1 MQIYNEQLRDLLVPE
16 STSAADRTPV
26 TIREDVKGRIL
37 LTGLHQVNINSIED
51 LLNALNFGSSIR
63 QTDSTA
69 INAKS
74 SRSHAVFSINLIQRK
89 SKSQSTT
96 RDKRMSM
103 PIEAMSGS
111 EDFVTMDSK
120 LHFVDLAGSERLKNT
135 GAIGDRARE
144 GISIN
149 AGLASLGKVISQLSS
164 RHSGNHVSYRDS
176 KLTRLLQDSLGG
188 NAITYMIACVTPAE
202 FHLSET
208 LNTVSYA
215 QRARAIQSRPQ
226 LQQVADDGDKQAVID
241 RLRAEVSFLREQ
253 IRSSERGTQV
263 PQAQSERQNERE
275 MELQN
280 HLLDVQENYTALS
293 QRHAKLISEITRAR
307 DDEPGE
313 TPTLTETIGGNAVE
327 RLKRSNSFAEAV
339 EQVVLEYEKTIQTL
353 ETSLSNTRSSL
364 ASTESALLEKE
375 NKVAYVETL
384 NQQLQSRVQK
394 LMDRES
400 GNEQYLHT
408 LEARLDGQ
416 TSGDEKNTALV
427 MELRKEIAR
436 IRENEAQCEDYI
448 STLEERL
455 AEADQDM
462 ELKQRELDR
471 LEHVVERQR
480 SLGKL
485 DNLLY
490 EFDHLQQDG
499 TAKQPTKPLTNGV
512 PKTAKGEGVPK
523 SILEEAA
530 ETALPDSD
538 DEDLDPHTLNG
549 HVQDDDWTI
558 IVPESTTARASP
570 ASRDNTE
577 QTGPRQRRI
586 EEVNKLDAVTREL
599 YALRLQHES
608 TIGEYDMMSAKYEE
622 ALRTLAELQDA
633 NAREMPSPSSTRP
646 TSFLGDARV
655 HDIKDGGHEP
665 SSRSLSSELSLAGD
679 SNTSLEPSTDESS
692 QTMTYT
698 GDSKKTTPREVALMR
713 ELEDLKAAQA
723 QKDEGMRTL
732 NGRYAEL
739 QELHLETLDI
749 VEELKA
755 DVTKAKMNNP
765 ASPTSPVIRRK
776 SSQNV
781 MTIDRAHRSFA
792 SLRNIAAENLE
803 DKPDTMQ
810 SFELNLNTAMH
821 ELHQRSERVQLLEA
835 ELATVKKEMD
845 NKMQM
850 IAGLTRERS
859 SLKTTSPIMD
869 MSVMATMNDQL
880 VQREQQMR
888 QLQDK
893 HNAREEEL
901 TIEIENLKKAL
912 DKAESASAN
921 MPGFFPETPAAL
933 DANDKQLS
941 GEQQQD
947 VHKLQ
952 EEVEQWQHKHKFA
965 VESMQASEQRLLSTI
980 TELENSLIAVET
992 MKNQAEDKAKR
1003 SIRRSI
1009 ADADFENERK
1019 LHVEKANSLQKE
1031 IEEHKATIDSHV
1043 DRISRLEQLQNDAR
1057 DQNDEAERFRSANES
1072 QLESHREQIA
1082 QLEQQIQQHQSAVDF
1097 HKHGLKSL
1105 HDSHSREIEGL
1116 RNAVDDHVA
1125 EKAEMERN
1133 LQTMRDTHTSHITR
1147 LESDIV
1153 DLKTQ
1158 LESSRGSMSDELQHA
1173 RTAMMDIEKE
1183 RSQLQAELNILKT
1196 EVVNATKANED
1207 NLVRM
1212 EELKQEKDRATG
1224 LVDQLEEQ
1232 LTASYDQQ
1240 RASSS
1245 RYSMLNNSVNSQV
1258 HSANEEKLVL
1268 ERQLRESQSQLEMV
1282 HVSRFPHV
1290 SSPQVLIALQHQL
1303 RDSQQNLERSPSGT
1317 ANLRKSAS
1325 ATSLPSPPPAIP
1337 LPPLPPNAVTSPTA
1351 SAFPQNLSAADPS
1364 KLQKELDGLTNM
1376 LMERDN
1382 HMKQM
1387 EKHLFAE
1394 KQLTQTLEEAL
1405 ADLEAGQKRGKAD
1418 VESWKKKCWNLE
1430 DELSKAKKEGG
1441 RERERWSLQAV
1452 EEEKGKRREAERA
1465 REELEERMRGLQESG
1480 KKKKKKA
1487 GGLNCF

>member
-1 MQIYNEQLRDLLVPE
+1 
-16 STSAADRTPV
+16 
-26 TIREDVKGRIL
+26 
-37 LTGLHQVNINSIED
+37 
-51 LLNALNFGSSIR
+51 
-63 QTDSTA
+63 
-69 INAKS
+69 
-74 SRSHAVFSINLIQRK
+74 
-89 SKSQSTT
+89 
-96 RDKRMSM
+96 MSM
-103 PIEAMSGS
+103 PIEALSGS

-164 RHSGNHVSYRDS
+164 RHSGNHISYRDS

-226 LQQVADDGDKQAVID
+226 LQQVADDGDKQAIID
-241 RLRAEVSFLREQ
+241 RLRAEVSFLRDQ
-253 IRSSERGTQV
+253 IRSSERGPHVSQER
-263 PQAQSERQNERE
+263 SERHNERE
-275 MELQN
+275 VELQN

-313 TPTLTETIGGNAVE
+313 TPTLTETIGDTAVE

-339 EQVVLEYEKTIQTL
+339 EQVVLEYEKTIQSL

-364 ASTESALLEKE
+364 ASTESALMEKE
-375 NKVAYVETL
+375 NKVAYIETL
-384 NQQLQSRVQK
+384 NQQLQNRVQK
-394 LMDRES
+394 LVDRES
-400 GNEQYLHT
+400 SNEQYLHT

-490 EFDHLQQDG
+490 EFDHLQQNG
-499 TAKQPTKPLTNGV
+499 NTKQAKKPLTNGV
-512 PKTAKGEGVPK
+512 STSTKGQGVPQ

-530 ETALPDSD
+530 ETAIPESD
-538 DEDLDPHTLNG
+538 DEDIDMHKG
-549 HVQDDDWTI
+549 KGQSQDDDDTI
-558 IVPESTTARASP
+558 IVPENQTARASP
-570 ASRDNTE
+570 AAQDVAPHARPG
-577 QTGPRQRRI
+577 QHRI
-586 EEVNKLDAVTREL
+586 EEANKLETVTREL

-608 TIGEYDMMSAKYEE
+608 TVGEYDMMSAKYEE
-622 ALRTLAELQDA
+622 ALRTLAELQDV
-633 NAREMPSPSSTRP
+633 NAHEAESPTSTRP

-655 HDIKDGGHEP
+655 HELKDGGHVP

-679 SNTSLEPSTDESS
+679 SNTSLEPSADESS
-692 QTMTYT
+692 HTVTSS
-698 GDSKKTTPREVALMR
+698 GGLGKPTPREEALTR
-713 ELEDLKAAQA
+713 ELEEMKAAQA

-755 DVTKAKMNNP
+755 DVTKAKMSNTVSP
-765 ASPTSPVIRRK
+765 ASPVIRRK

-792 SLRNIAAENLE
+792 SLRNIAADNLE

-850 IAGLTRERS
+850 ISGLTRERS

-901 TIEIENLKKAL
+901 SMEIGNLKQAL
-912 DKAESASAN
+912 EKAESASSS
-921 MPGFFPETPAAL
+921 MPGFFPETPAPL
-933 DANDKQLS
+933 DSADRQL
-941 GEQQQD
+941 GTAPQQSTRR
-947 VHKLQ
+947 LQ
-952 EEVEQWQHKHKFA
+952 EEVEQWQHKHKSA
-965 VESMQASEQRLLSTI
+965 VESMEASEQRLLATI
-980 TELENSLIAVET
+980 TELETSLVAVET
-992 MKNQAEDKAKR
+992 MKNEAEDKAKR
-1003 SIRRSI
+1003 SEKRSI
-1009 ADADFENERK
+1009 TDADFESERK
-1019 LHVEKANSLQKE
+1019 HHVETANSLQRE
-1031 IEEHKATIDSHV
+1031 IEEHKATIGSHV
-1043 DRISRLEQLQNDAR
+1043 ERISRLEQIQNTAR
-1057 DQNDEAERFRSANES
+1057 EQNEEAERSRSANED
-1072 QLESHREQIA
+1072 QLESHRQQIS
-1082 QLEQQIQQHQSAVDF
+1082 QLEEQIQQHQSAVEF

-1116 RNAVDDHVA
+1116 RNAVDDHATQKV
-1125 EKAEMERN
+1125 EMERN
-1133 LQTMRDTHTSHITR
+1133 LQTMQDTHTSHITR

-1158 LESSRGSMSDELQHA
+1158 LENSKGGMSNELQQA
-1173 RTAMMDIEKE
+1173 RTAMMEIEQQ
-1183 RSQLQAELNILKT
+1183 RSLLQEEVNNLKT
-1196 EVVNATKANED
+1196 EVANTTKANEA

-1232 LTASYDQQ
+1232 LNSSYDQQ
-1240 RASSS
+1240 RVSSS
-1245 RYSMLNNSVNSQV
+1245 RYSILNNSVSTQV
-1258 HSANEEKLVL
+1258 QAANEAKQVL

-1282 HVSRFPHV
+1282 HVS
-1290 SSPQVLIALQHQL
+1290 L
-1303 RDSQQNLERSPSGT
+1303 
-1317 ANLRKSAS
+1317 
-1325 ATSLPSPPPAIP
+1325 
-1337 LPPLPPNAVTSPTA
+1337 
-1351 SAFPQNLSAADPS
+1351 
-1364 KLQKELDGLTNM
+1364 
-1376 LMERDN
+1376 
-1382 HMKQM
+1382 
-1387 EKHLFAE
+1387 LF
-1394 KQLTQTLEEAL
+1394 
-1405 ADLEAGQKRGKAD
+1405 
-1418 VESWKKKCWNLE
+1418 W
-1430 DELSKAKKEGG
+1430 
-1441 RERERWSLQAV
+1441 
-1452 EEEKGKRREAERA
+1452 
-1465 REELEERMRGLQESG
+1465 
-1480 KKKKKKA
+1480 
-1487 GGLNCF
+1487 

>member
-1 MQIYNEQLRDLLVPE
+1 
-16 STSAADRTPV
+16 
-26 TIREDVKGRIL
+26 
-37 LTGLHQVNINSIED
+37 
-51 LLNALNFGSSIR
+51 
-63 QTDSTA
+63 
-69 INAKS
+69 
-74 SRSHAVFSINLIQRK
+74 
-89 SKSQSTT
+89 
-96 RDKRMSM
+96 M
-103 PIEAMSGS
+103 PIEALSGS

-164 RHSGNHVSYRDS
+164 RHSTTHISYRDS

-241 RLRAEVSFLREQ
+241 RLRAEVSFLRDQ
-253 IRSSERGTQV
+253 IRSSERGPLA
-263 PQAQSERQNERE
+263 PQERSERHNERE
-275 MELQN
+275 VELQN

-313 TPTLTETIGGNAVE
+313 TPTLTETIGDSAVE

-339 EQVVLEYEKTIQTL
+339 EQVVLEYEKTIQSL

-364 ASTESALLEKE
+364 ASTESALMEKE

-394 LMDRES
+394 LMDREA

-427 MELRKEIAR
+427 VDLRKEIAR

-490 EFDHLQQDG
+490 EFDHLQQNGD
-499 TAKQPTKPLTNGV
+499 AKDAKKPLTNGV
-512 PKTAKGEGVPK
+512 PKTSVGQRVPK

-530 ETALPDSD
+530 DTAIPESD
-538 DEDLDPHTLNG
+538 DEDIETHTSKDLN
-549 HVQDDDWTI
+549 HDDDDTI
-558 IVPESTTARASP
+558 IVPGSETARASP
-570 ASRDNTE
+570 SVRDAVHDE
-577 QTGPRQRRI
+577 RPGQRRI
-586 EEVNKLDAVTREL
+586 DEANKLEAVTREL
-599 YALRLQHES
+599 YTLRLQHES
-608 TIGEYDMMSAKYEE
+608 TIGEYDVMSAKYEE
-622 ALRTLAELQDA
+622 ALRTLAELHDV
-633 NAREMPSPSSTRP
+633 NAHEGESRPSTRP

-655 HDIKDGGHEP
+655 HELKDGGHVP

-679 SNTSLEPSTDESS
+679 SNTSLEPSADESS
-692 QTMTYT
+692 HTMTST
-698 GDSKKTTPREVALMR
+698 GGFGKTIHREEALMR
-713 ELEDLKAAQA
+713 ELEDMRAAQA
-723 QKDEGMRTL
+723 QKD
-732 NGRYAEL
+732 GRYAEL

-755 DVTKAKMNNP
+755 EVQKAKMSIP

-792 SLRNIAAENLE
+792 GLRNIAADNLE

-810 SFELNLNTAMH
+810 AFDLNLNTAMH

-835 ELATVKKEMD
+835 ELATVKKEME

-850 IAGLTRERS
+850 ISGLTRERS

-888 QLQDK
+888 ELEDK
-893 HNAREEEL
+893 HAAHQEEL
-901 TIEIENLKKAL
+901 TAEVEHLKESLEKANAASTHMPGVFPTTPSAL
-912 DKAESASAN
+912 D
-921 MPGFFPETPAAL
+921 PT
-933 DANDKQLS
+933 DKQLGATS
-941 GEQQQD
+941 QD
-947 VHKLQ
+947 ETRRLQ
-952 EEVEQWQHKHKFA
+952 DEVEHWQHKHKA
-965 VESMQASEQRLLSTI
+965 AEESMRSSEQRLLATV
-980 TELENSLIAVET
+980 TELETSLVSMET
-992 MKNQAEDKAKR
+992 MKNQAEDKAQR
-1003 SIRRSI
+1003 SVRRSI
-1009 ADADFENERK
+1009 AEADVEDERRQ
-1019 LHVEKANSLQKE
+1019 HVEKASSLQRE
-1031 IEEHKATIDSHV
+1031 IEDHRTTIDSHIG
-1043 DRISRLEQLQNDAR
+1043 RISKLEQLQNTAR
-1057 DQNDEAERFRSANES
+1057 EQSEEAERVRAANES
-1072 QLESHREQIA
+1072 QLESHRQNIE
-1082 QLEQQIQQHQSAVDF
+1082 QLEQQIQQQQSAVEF

-1105 HDSHSREIEGL
+1105 HDSHSQEIEGL
-1116 RNAVDDHVA
+1116 RNTVDNHA
-1125 EKAEMERN
+1125 AQKLELERN
-1133 LQTMRDTHTSHITR
+1133 LQTMQETHTSHITR

-1158 LESSRGSMSDELQHA
+1158 LESSKGGLSDELQKA
-1173 RTAMMDIEKE
+1173 RSAMMDIEQQ
-1183 RSQLQAELNILKT
+1183 RSNLQDEVNVLRAEIAG
-1196 EVVNATKANED
+1196 ATKANEE
-1207 NLVRM
+1207 NLKKVKD
-1212 EELKQEKDRATG
+1212 LKEEKDRATG

-1232 LTASYDQQ
+1232 IASSYDQQ
-1240 RASSS
+1240 RASS
-1245 RYSMLNNSVNSQV
+1245 RYSMQYNSVNNQV
-1258 HSANEEKLVL
+1258 QAANDAKQVL

-1282 HVSRFPHV
+1282 HVSFP
-1290 SSPQVLIALQHQL
+1290 SQLIPSKDTHNVQSQL
-1303 RDSQQNLERSPSGT
+1303 RDSQQLERSPSGSGN
-1317 ANLRKSAS
+1317 ANLRKSS
-1325 ATSLPSPPPAIP
+1325 SVTSLPSPPPAIP
-1337 LPPLPPNAVTSPTA
+1337 LPPLPPNAVASPTA
-1351 SAFPQNLSAADPS
+1351 SAFPQNLSATDPL
-1364 KLQKELDGLTNM
+1364 KLQKELDGLSTM
-1376 LMERDN
+1376 LMEREN

-1418 VESWKKKCWNLE
+1418 VENWKKKCWGLE
-1430 DELSKAKKEGG
+1430 DELSKVKKEGG

-1480 KKKKKKA
+1480 KKKKKKG

>member
-1 MQIYNEQLRDLLVPE
+1 M
-16 STSAADRTPV
+16 ADRTPV
-26 TIREDVKGRIL
+26 TIREDIKGRIL

-63 QTDSTA
+63 QTDSTT

-89 SKSQSTT
+89 SKAQPTT
-96 RDKRMSM
+96 ARDKRMSM

-135 GAIGDRARE
+135 GATGDRARE

-241 RLRAEVSFLREQ
+241 RLRAEVSFLRDQ
-253 IRSSERGTQV
+253 IRSSERGANV
-263 PQAQSERQNERE
+263 PQERSERQNERE

-307 DDEPGE
+307 DDDPGE

-339 EQVVLEYEKTIQTL
+339 EQVVLEYEKTIQSL

-364 ASTESALLEKE
+364 ASTESALMEKE
-375 NKVAYVETL
+375 NRVAYIETL
-384 NQQLQSRVQK
+384 NNQLQSRVQK

-416 TSGDEKNTALV
+416 ASGDEKNTALV
-427 MELRKEIAR
+427 VELRKEIAR

-490 EFDHLQQDG
+490 EFDHLQNDG
-499 TAKQPTKPLTNGV
+499 NAKHPTKQLTNGV
-512 PKTAKGEGVPK
+512 AKSAKGIGMPK

-530 ETALPDSD
+530 ETAIPDSD
-538 DEDLDPHTLNG
+538 DEDLDTHTSNG
-549 HVQDDDWTI
+549 HVPEDNDT
-558 IVPESTTARASP
+558 VNGPESTTARASP
-570 ASRDNTE
+570 ATRDKAH
-577 QTGPRQRRI
+577 QAGPGQRRI
-586 EEVNKLDAVTREL
+586 EEANKLDTVSREL

-608 TIGEYDMMSAKYEE
+608 TVGEYDMMAAKYEE

-633 NAREMPSPSSTRP
+633 NAHEMTSPTSTRP

-655 HDIKDGGHEP
+655 HELKDGGQVP

-692 QTMTYT
+692 HTMTYT
-698 GDSKKTTPREVALMR
+698 GDSSKGTPREAALMR
-713 ELEDLKAAQA
+713 ELEELKAVQA
-723 QKDEGMRTL
+723 QKDEGMKTL
-732 NGRYAEL
+732 NGRYTEL

-792 SLRNIAAENLE
+792 SLRNIAAENFE

-835 ELATVKKEMD
+835 ELTTVKKEMD
-845 NKMQM
+845 NKVHM
-850 IAGLTRERS
+850 ISGLTRERS

-869 MSVMATMNDQL
+869 MTVMATMNDQL

-893 HNAREEEL
+893 HNTREEEL
-901 TIEIENLKKAL
+901 TTEVQNLKKAI
-912 DKAESASAN
+912 DKAESASSN
-921 MPGFFPETPAAL
+921 MPGFFPETPAPF
-933 DANDKQLS
+933 DASDKQL
-941 GEQQQD
+941 GGQPQQD
-947 VHKLQ
+947 VQRLQ
-952 EEVEQWQHKHKFA
+952 EEVEQWQHKHKSA
-965 VESMQASEQRLLSTI
+965 VDSMQASERRLLSTI
-980 TELENSLIAVET
+980 TELETSLIAVET

-1003 SIRRSI
+1003 SVRRSI
-1009 ADADFENERK
+1009 ADADFESERK
-1019 LHVEKANSLQKE
+1019 LHVDQANSLQDE
-1031 IEEHKATIDSHV
+1031 IADHKVTIDSHV

-1057 DQNDEAERFRSANES
+1057 DQNDEAERFRTANES
-1072 QLESHREQIA
+1072 QLESHRQQIS

-1105 HDSHSREIEGL
+1105 HDSHSRDIEGL
-1116 RNAVDDHVA
+1116 RNEVDDHVA
-1125 EKAEMERN
+1125 QKAELEGN

-1158 LESSRGSMSDELQHA
+1158 LLSSTGSMSDELQHA
-1173 RTAMMDIEKE
+1173 RTAMMEIEKQ
-1183 RSQLQAELNILKT
+1183 RSQLQVEVNMLKDDIA
-1196 EVVNATKANED
+1196 NAAKTNET
-1207 NLVRM
+1207 NLVRL

-1232 LTASYDQQ
+1232 LTSSYEQQ

-1245 RYSMLNNSVNSQV
+1245 RYSLLNNSVNTQV
-1258 HSANEEKLVL
+1258 HSANEEKLLL

-1282 HVSRFPHV
+1282 HVSLTPPV
-1290 SSPQVLIALQHQL
+1290 SDPQNTNNSILQHQL
-1303 RDSQQNLERSPSGT
+1303 RDSQQNLERSPSRT

-1325 ATSLPSPPPAIP
+1325 AQSLPSPPPAIP

-1351 SAFPQNLSAADPS
+1351 SSFPQSLSAADPG
-1364 KLQKELDGLTNM
+1364 KLQKELDGLSNM

-1465 REELEERMRGLQESG
+1465 REELEERMKGLQESG
-1480 KKKKKKA
+1480 KKKKKKG